1 MGVDEGGLESEARS
15 TANHGWVWKDWREAA
30 GHVLSHPMVDAKCSY
45 QNPESSHI
53 KVDMVEWGPK
63 LSALAWRGTFER
75 EGTFKTKDSDAQV
88 RICLRKENQVYA

>member
-1 MGVDEGGLESEARS
+1 
-15 TANHGWVWKDWREAA
+15 
-30 GHVLSHPMVDAKCSY
+30 MVDAKCSY

-75 EGTFKTKDSDAQV
+75 EGTFKTKDSDAQGCCSLVDNSWVVDNGQELIDNV
-88 RICLRKENQVYA
+88 RHKHLLIDRR